1 MEAYNIFM
9 NNTVSYRYQYFLIH
23 KIYRKPKIFV
33 VKFNKNVYKG
43 TKDKNNQYIALE
55 SERMKR
61 FSDKYQ

>member
-33 VKFNKNVYKG
+33 VKFDKNVYKG